1 MSKKAATLMAYDQGQ
16 GDEKN
21 WILSETGFQRKFQ
34 GKGEVVMSLGNGYM
48 GVRSCTEE
56 SYLGQVRNHFVA
68 GTFNKPGKYDVTEL
82 PNAADMVGMEIYI
95 DDVLFS
101 LEKGSY
107 SDYHRSLNLKTGE
120 LLRHFHWHYQD
131 KSYAFEFQRFVSFE
145 DLHLMASRVRI
156 TALNTAAQIRIES
169 GINGRVT
176 NSGAQHFDE
185 GDKRIFDRE
194 YLQMIQT
201 TTESEITFVHNTYH
215 DFSRSQAGINSRFEM
230 DRRRVWMVFEGALE
244 EGQTLEFDK
253 ISNVYTTRDLDTQ
266 GMELEDLRT
275 FSIDRLKK
283 QAKKGYE
290 KLVLESISVWK
301 DYWDRMEIIVEG
313 ENDFDQLAIRFAQYH
328 LLAMA
333 PKHDARYG
341 IGAKG
346 LNGEG
351 YKGHSFW
358 DTEIFMLP
366 FFTYTFPEIAR
377 KLMEY
382 RYITLDG
389 ARQKAKDNGYRGAM
403 YPWESAWA
411 NDGEV
416 TPVWGDAD
424 IVTGEAMKIW
434 SGFIEQHI
442 TSDVAFAVWQYYM
455 ITGDDDFMEQCGY
468 EILIDTGI
476 FWSSRLEWNEEKQR
490 YHINDVLG
498 PDEYKE
504 HVNNDA
510 FTNHTAR
517 WCMENALFYYEHI
530 KENLPG
536 VYQNLKEKLKLD
548 QEIPILKE
556 RFNKVYLPQPNAN
569 GIIPQDDTY
578 LSLKEIDLTKYRN
591 QDHVGSIFRDFNL
604 DQINEIQVTKQA
616 SVVMLLYLLEYK
628 FDAAVKQA
636 NYEFY
641 EPRTLHDSSLSM
653 SVHSVLAADIDDL
666 DLAYSMFQDAA
677 SIDLG
682 PKMKTSDHGIHAAS
696 LGGIWQV
703 IVCGFGGV
711 RMLNGI
717 LRINP
722 KLPPQIESIS
732 YPITW
737 KGNELRVTV
746 THSGIS
752 IRNSGQ
758 TPVEALI
765 AGQEY
770 VIDDNLEIDY

>member
-1 MSKKAATLMAYDQGQ
+1 MSKSVSTLMAYDQGQ
-16 GDEKN
+16 GDDKN
-21 WILSETGFQRKFQ
+21 WIIAETGFQRKFQ

-82 PNAADMVGMEIYI
+82 PNAADMVGMEIYM

-107 SDYHRSLNLKTGE
+107 SDYHRTLNLKTGE
-120 LLRHFHWHYQD
+120 LRRYFHWHFNE
-131 KSYAFEFQRFVSFE
+131 KSYLFGFQRFVSFD

-156 TALNTAAQIRIES
+156 TALNSEAHIRIQS
-169 GINGRVT
+169 GINGQVT

-185 GDKRIFDRE
+185 GDKRIYDRE
-194 YLQMIQT
+194 YVQMVQT
-201 TTESEITFVHNTYH
+201 TTESEITFVHNLFH
-215 DFSRSQAGINSRFEM
+215 DFSASEVQIDSRFAM
-230 DRRRVWMVFEGALE
+230 DRRIVEMIYETSLK

-253 ISNVYTTRDLDTQ
+253 LGNVYTTRDADIA
-266 GMELEDLRT
+266 GKDIE
-275 FSIDRLKK
+275 SIKTLSVSALQN
-283 QAKKGYE
+283 QAKKGYDE
-290 KLVLESISVWK
+290 LLAQSVTAWK
-301 DYWDRMEIIVEG
+301 AYWDRMDIRIEG

-366 FFTYTFPEIAR
+366 FFTYTFPKIAR

-382 RYITLDG
+382 RYITIEG

-411 NDGEV
+411 DDGEV
-416 TPVWGDAD
+416 TPVWGSAD
-424 IVTGEAMKIW
+424 IITGEATKIW

-455 ITGDDDFMEQCGY
+455 ITGDEAFMEKYGY

-476 FWSSRLEWNEEKQR
+476 FWSSRLEWNEEKQQ
-490 YHINDVLG
+490 YHINNVVG

-517 WCMENALFYYEHI
+517 WCMENALRYYEHI
-530 KENLPG
+530 KNEVPEVYERLKTTLNL
-536 VYQNLKEKLKLD
+536 EK
-548 QEIPILKE
+548 EIPELLE
-556 RFNKVYLPQPNAN
+556 RFDKVYLPQPNKD
-569 GIIPQDDTY
+569 GVIPQDDTY
-578 LSLKEIDLTKYRN
+578 LSLKEIDLSKYRN
-591 QDHVGSIFRDFNL
+591 QDHVGSIFLDYSL
-604 DQINEIQVTKQA
+604 DQINKIQVSKQA
-616 SVVMLLYLLEYK
+616 SVVMLMYLLEYK
-628 FDAAVKQA
+628 FDAAIKKA

-641 EPRTLHDSSLSM
+641 EPRTLHDSSLSY
-653 SVHSVLAADIDDL
+653 STHAVLAADIDDL
-666 DLAYSMFQDAA
+666 ELAYEMFQKA
-677 SIDLG
+677 SRIDLG

-696 LGGIWQV
+696 LGGIWQ
-703 IVCGFGGV
+703 ILVCGFGGI
-711 RMLNGI
+711 RMLDGK

-722 KLPPQIESIS
+722 KLPKQIESIS
-732 YPITW
+732 YPIGW
-737 KGNELRVTV
+737 KGNTLRVTV
-746 THSGIS
+746 TPSNISIEHSGK
-752 IRNSGQ
+752 
-758 TPVEALI
+758 TPVRALV
-765 AGQEY
+765 AGKEH
-770 VIDDNLEIDY
+770 VIKGNLNVGY

>member
-1 MSKKAATLMAYDQGQ
+1 MSKSVSTLMAYDQGQ
-16 GDEKN
+16 GDDKN
-21 WILSETGFQRKFQ
+21 WIIAETGFQRKFQ

-82 PNAADMVGMEIYI
+82 PNAADMVGMEIYM

-107 SDYHRSLNLKTGE
+107 SDYHRTLNLKTGE
-120 LLRHFHWHYQD
+120 LRRYFHWHFNE
-131 KSYAFEFQRFVSFE
+131 KSYLFEFQRFVSFD

-156 TALNTAAQIRIES
+156 TALNSEAHIRIQS
-169 GINGRVT
+169 GINGQVT

-185 GDKRIFDRE
+185 GDKRIYDRE
-194 YLQMIQT
+194 YVQMVQT
-201 TTESEITFVHNTYH
+201 TTESEITFVHNLFH
-215 DFSRSQAGINSRFEM
+215 DFSASEVQIDSRFAM
-230 DRRRVWMVFEGALE
+230 DRRIVEMIYETSLK

-253 ISNVYTTRDLDTQ
+253 LGNVYTTRDADIA
-266 GMELEDLRT
+266 GKDIE
-275 FSIDRLKK
+275 SIKTLSVSALQN
-283 QAKKGYE
+283 QAKKGYDE
-290 KLVLESISVWK
+290 LLAQSVTAWK
-301 DYWDRMEIIVEG
+301 AYWDRMDIRIEG

-366 FFTYTFPEIAR
+366 FFTYTFPKIAR

-382 RYITLDG
+382 RYITIEG

-411 NDGEV
+411 DDGEV
-416 TPVWGDAD
+416 TPVWGSAD
-424 IVTGEAMKIW
+424 IITGEATKIW

-455 ITGDDDFMEQCGY
+455 ITGDEAFMEKYGY

-476 FWSSRLEWNEEKQR
+476 FWSSRLEWNEEKQQ
-490 YHINDVLG
+490 YHINNVVG

-517 WCMENALFYYEHI
+517 WCMENALRYYEHI
-530 KENLPG
+530 KNEVPEVYERLKTTLNL
-536 VYQNLKEKLKLD
+536 EK
-548 QEIPILKE
+548 EIPELLE
-556 RFNKVYLPQPNAN
+556 RFDKVYLPQPNKD
-569 GIIPQDDTY
+569 GVIPQDDTY
-578 LSLKEIDLTKYRN
+578 LSLKEIDLSKYRN
-591 QDHVGSIFRDFNL
+591 QDHVGSIFLDYSL
-604 DQINEIQVTKQA
+604 DQINKIQVSKQA
-616 SVVMLLYLLEYK
+616 SVVMLMYLLEYK
-628 FDAAVKQA
+628 FDAAIKKA

-641 EPRTLHDSSLSM
+641 EPRTLHDSSLSY
-653 SVHSVLAADIDDL
+653 STHAVLAADIDDL
-666 DLAYSMFQDAA
+666 ELAYEMFQKA
-677 SIDLG
+677 SRIDLG

-696 LGGIWQV
+696 LGGIWQ
-703 IVCGFGGV
+703 ILVCGFGGI
-711 RMLNGI
+711 RMLDGK

-722 KLPPQIESIS
+722 KLPKQIESIS
-732 YPITW
+732 YPIGW
-737 KGNELRVTV
+737 KGNTLRVTV
-746 THSGIS
+746 TPSNISIEHSGK
-752 IRNSGQ
+752 
-758 TPVEALI
+758 TPVRALV
-765 AGQEY
+765 AGKEH
-770 VIDDNLEIDY
+770 VIKGNLNVGY

>member
-1 MSKKAATLMAYDQGQ
+1 MVYDLGK
-16 GDEKN
+16 GAEAN
-21 WILSETGFQRKFQ
+21 WLLAESGFQRKYQ
-34 GKGEVVMSLGNGYM
+34 GKCEVIMSLGNGYM

-68 GTFNKPGKYDVTEL
+68 GTFNKPGKNDVTEL
-82 PNAADMVGMEIYI
+82 PNAADMLGMDIFI
-95 DDVLFS
+95 DDELFS

-107 SDYHRSLNLKTGE
+107 SNYSRSLNLKTGE
-120 LLRHFHWHYQD
+120 LNRSFTWEFEG
-131 KSYAFEFQRFVSFE
+131 KSFAFEFQRFVSME
-145 DLHLMASRVRI
+145 DLHLMASRIRI
-156 TALNTAAQIRIES
+156 IPLNAVAEVRIES

-185 GDKRIFDRE
+185 GDKRIYEQE

-215 DFSRSQAGINSRFEM
+215 NFSPSQAEMRSRFEM
-230 DRRRVWMVFEGALE
+230 DRRMVWMVFEGSLE
-244 EGQTLEFDK
+244 KGQSIEFEK
-253 ISNVYTTRDLDTQ
+253 ISNVYTTRDLD
-266 GMELEDLRT
+266 MEGKDIEQVKSL
-275 FSIDRLKK
+275 SIASLKK
-283 QAKKGYE
+283 QAKQGYE
-290 KLVLESISVWK
+290 KLILDSASIWK
-301 DYWDRMEIIVEG
+301 DYWDRMEIIVDG

-328 LLAMA
+328 LLAMV

-366 FFTYTFPEIAR
+366 FFTYTFPDIAR

-382 RYITLDG
+382 RYITLEG
-389 ARQKAKDNGYRGAM
+389 ARQKAKENGYRGAM

-411 NDGEV
+411 DDGEV

-455 ITGDDDFMEQCGY
+455 ITGDDDFMEKYGY

-476 FWSSRLEWNEEKQR
+476 FWSSRLEWNEEKQQ

-517 WCMENALFYYEHI
+517 WCMENALKYYKHI
-530 KENLPG
+530 KENVPG
-536 VYQNLKEKLKLD
+536 VYHKLKEKLNLEK
-548 QEIPILKE
+548 EIPELKE
-556 RFNKVYLPQPNAN
+556 RFDQVYLPQPNED

-578 LSLKEIDLTKYRN
+578 FSLEEINLTKYRN
-591 QDHVGSIFRDFNL
+591 QEHVGSIFLDYNL
-604 DQINEIQVTKQA
+604 DQINEIMVTKQA
-616 SVVMLLYLLEYK
+616 SVVMLMYLLEYK

-641 EPRTLHDSSLSM
+641 EPRTLHDSSLSL
-653 SVHSVLAADIDDL
+653 SIHAVLASDIDDL
-666 DLAYSMFQDAA
+666 ELAYSMFQRAA
-677 SIDLG
+677 RIDLG
-682 PKMKTSDHGIHAAS
+682 PKMKSSDHGIHAAS
-696 LGGIWQV
+696 LGGIWQ
-703 IVCGFGGV
+703 ILVCGFGGV
-711 RMLNGI
+711 RMLDGT

-722 KLPPQIESIS
+722 KLPQQIESIS

-737 KGNELRVTV
+737 KGNTLRVTV
-746 THSGIS
+746 TPSNISVKYSGE
-752 IRNSGQ
+752 
-758 TPVEALI
+758 TPLKAVV
-765 AGQEY
+765 AGKEH
-770 VIDDNLEIDY
+770 VIEGAWELDY